1 MRTVVARENVK
12 IRTASGTSQPPEKK
26 TELAAMNRIAFLIL
40 LVACTET
47 SCNTAT
53 DEVQARP
60 KFLALGDSYTIG
72 ESVAPQLRWP
82 NQLTDS
88 LEALG
93 TVMEPATIVATTGW
107 TTSDLQSGMDAAD
120 IHETN
125 WDLVSLLIG
134 VNNQYQGL
142 PIDAY
147 AVEFEALMDEAIA
160 LAGGRADRVFV
171 VSIPDYG
178 YTPFGEANQATISA
192 SLAAFNDTCRTRTL
206 QRGLSHFDITGIS
219 QQWPD
224 VEGLVASDGLH
235 PSGLQY
241 GLWVSSFVRQVEA
254 KLND

>member
-1 MRTVVARENVK
+1 
-12 IRTASGTSQPPEKK
+12 
-26 TELAAMNRIAFLIL
+26 MNRIAFLIL
-40 LVACTET
+40 LVACSGT
-47 SCNTAT
+47 SCNTAA

-60 KFLALGDSYTIG
+60 KLLALGDSYTIG

-107 TTSDLQSGMDAAD
+107 TTSDLQSRMDASD

-160 LAGGRADRVFV
+160 LAGGRADRVFQSQKV
-171 VSIPDYG
+171 PHRSP
-178 YTPFGEANQATISA
+178 
-192 SLAAFNDTCRTRTL
+192 TC
-206 QRGLSHFDITGIS
+206 
-219 QQWPD
+219 
-224 VEGLVASDGLH
+224 LH
-235 PSGLQY
+235 VYP
-241 GLWVSSFVRQVEA
+241 
-254 KLND
+254 

>member
-1 MRTVVARENVK
+1 
-12 IRTASGTSQPPEKK
+12 
-26 TELAAMNRIAFLIL
+26 MNRIAFLIL
-40 LVACTET
+40 LVACTGT

-60 KFLALGDSYTIG
+60 KLLALGDSYTIG

-107 TTSDLQSGMDAAD
+107 TTSDLQSGMDASD

-178 YTPFGEANQATISA
+178 YTPFGETNQATISA
-192 SLAAFNDTCRTRTL
+192 SLAAFNDTCRTRAL
-206 QRGLSHFDITGIS
+206 QRGLSHFDITGFPS
-219 QQWPD
+219 NGRTSRASWPQTD
-224 VEGLVASDGLH
+224 CTPAGFNTGFGCRRLSDKSRPNSTIEVGLGAFPIHVH
-235 PSGLQY
+235 FLQVHRSKV
-241 GLWVSSFVRQVEA
+241 LP
-254 KLND
+254 L